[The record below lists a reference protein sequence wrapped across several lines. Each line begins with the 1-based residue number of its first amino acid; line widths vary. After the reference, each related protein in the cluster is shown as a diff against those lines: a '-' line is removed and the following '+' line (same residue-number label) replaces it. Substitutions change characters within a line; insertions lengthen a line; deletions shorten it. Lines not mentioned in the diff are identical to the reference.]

1 MFNSILIVCVGNICR
16 SPTGERLLRRLFPQK
31 EIYSAGISAL
41 IGKPAHELSSKVAA
55 RHGLSLGGHTAR
67 QLTSEL
73 CQQSNLILVMEKKHI
88 EAVNRV
94 NLGARGKTMLL
105 GHWLSE
111 MEIPDPYKSD
121 TEVYEYVYQLLFKSA
136 NSWLG
141 KL

>member
-1 MFNSILIVCVGNICR
+1 MFNSILIVCVGNLCR
-16 SPTGERLLRRLFPQK
+16 SPTGERLLRQLFPQK

-41 IGKPAHELSSKVAA
+41 TGKPAHELSSKVAS
-55 RHGLSLGGHTAR
+55 RHGLSLEGHTAR

-73 CQQSNLILVMEKKHI
+73 CQQSSLILVMEKKHI
-88 EAVNRV
+88 EAVNRI
-94 NLGARGKTMLL
+94 NLGARGKTMLF

-121 TEVYEYVYQLLFKSA
+121 IEVYEYVYQLLFKSA
-136 NSWLG
+136 NGWLG